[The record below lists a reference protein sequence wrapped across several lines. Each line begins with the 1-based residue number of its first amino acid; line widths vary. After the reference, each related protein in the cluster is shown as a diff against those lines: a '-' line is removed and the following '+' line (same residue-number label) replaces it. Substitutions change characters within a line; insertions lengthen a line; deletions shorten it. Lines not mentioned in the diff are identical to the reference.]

1 MDKNFRIEFSVID
14 PEFAAYVNKRMTQV
28 FNSKKQ
34 AYNYRDEK
42 FERISEN
49 LELDDRY
56 FSVYIPYLTYKLNN
70 ALLIKK
76 RWKRENELWWI
87 WKTLMLDF
95 TLFPYLNFMEENSL
109 PQRVIGA
116 VMDILSKEYASKQ
129 NQKKSSHN

>member
-1 MDKNFRIEFSVID
+1 MDKNFKIEFSVYD

-28 FNSKKQ
+28 ITSKKH
-34 AYNYRDEK
+34 AYNYRDEV
-42 FERISEN
+42 FARISEN

-56 FSVYIPYLTYKLNN
+56 FTVYIPYLTYKFNN

-95 TLFPYLNFMEENSL
+95 SLFPYLKFMEENSL
-109 PQRVIGA
+109 PQRAISA
-116 VMDILSKEYASKQ
+116 VMDILSKEYTSKQ
-129 NQKKSSHN
+129 SKKNK